1 MKVLIR
7 AALALLVSATVAAP
21 ALAQNL
27 TNERANILSVD
38 WNVMQVRL
46 KDPQGRERTWVV
58 TKDAT
63 VEFNDKREQFPN
75 PKLADLVPPM
85 YVHFT
90 YKADTKEIVAFTVAE
105 VGFEPSAKDPGP
117 ASASQQR
124 AVQNLT
130 RERANILS
138 VDWNVMQVR
147 LKDPQGRERT
157 WVVAKDATVEFNDKR
172 EQFPNPKLADLVP
185 PMYVHFTY
193 RADTKEIVA
202 FTVAEVG
209 FEPSAKDPG
218 PASASQQQA
227 VITAVDVNVGQVE
240 VQLPSGRKTFEVNPK
255 AQLRSFKA
263 GDRVTLTISKQ
274 GDREVVTGIR
284 RR

>member
-21 ALAQNL
+21 ALAQDL
-27 TNERANILSVD
+27 TKERANILAVD

-58 TKDAT
+58 
-63 VEFNDKREQFPN
+63 
-75 PKLADLVPPM
+75 
-85 YVHFT
+85 
-90 YKADTKEIVAFTVAE
+90 
-105 VGFEPSAKDPGP
+105 S
-117 ASASQQR
+117 
-124 AVQNLT
+124 
-130 RERANILS
+130 
-138 VDWNVMQVR
+138 
-147 LKDPQGRERT
+147 
-157 WVVAKDATVEFNDKR
+157 KDATVEFNDKR

-193 RADTKEIVA
+193 RTGTKEIVA
-202 FTVAEVG
+202 FSVAEVG

-218 PASASQQQA
+218 PASVSQQQT

-255 AQLRSFKA
+255 AQLRNFKA

-274 GDREVVTGIR
+274 GEREVVTGIR